1 MMSFHNIA
9 TLIQQ
14 GFTEDQIQK
23 IDAVFS
29 ASQAAPAP
37 AKADPK
43 PSPAPAPDPAPD
55 PAPTDPK
62 PAPADANSPGR
73 PQTQPD
79 PEQQKE
85 TQQKP
90 AEESETQKM
99 LREMLGIMQKGF
111 INNMQMNTPAAETA
125 EQILA
130 KVINP

>member
-1 MMSFHNIA
+1 MSFHNIA
-9 TLIQQ
+9 TLIKE
-14 GFTEDQIQK
+14 GFTEEQIQK

-29 ASQAAPAP
+29 ASQAAPAA
-37 AKADPK
+37 AKPDPK
-43 PSPAPAPDPAPD
+43 PTPSPAPSPAPT

-85 TQQKP
+85 TQQKQ

-99 LREMLGIMQKGF
+99 LKEMLGIMQKGF
-111 INNMQMNTPAAETA
+111 VNNMQMPTPTEETA

>member
-1 MMSFHNIA
+1 MLSFHNIA
-9 TLIQQ
+9 ALIKD
-14 GFTEDQIQK
+14 GFSEEQIQK

-43 PSPAPAPDPAPD
+43 PSPAPAPDPAP
-55 PAPTDPK
+55 APTDPK
-62 PAPADANSPGR
+62 PAPADANSPDR

-85 TQQKP
+85 TQQKQT
-90 AEESETQKM
+90 EESETQKM

-111 INNMQMNTPAAETA
+111 INNMQMVTPAAETA